1 MHELVERLGR
11 EVTEAVSGL
20 TADET
25 QVRPAVGKWSV
36 QQIVEHLV
44 LSYGT
49 TCAVFETRLAKGTPT
64 KGSPTLGQRV
74 GQVAITRLGLF
85 PKGRAAPAA
94 VMPRDEPVRR
104 LSGEELGGEVGKA
117 LGRMD
122 GLLSRAE
129 QMFGARRGVS
139 HLILG
144 PMSVQQ
150 WRRFHLVHGEHH
162 IKQIAAARGLRG

>member
-11 EVTEAVSGL
+11 EVTGAVSGL

-25 QVRPAVGKWSV
+25 QVRPGAGKWSI

-64 KGSPTLGQRV
+64 KGSPTLSQRV

-85 PKGRAAPAA
+85 PKGRKAPAA
-94 VMPRDEPVRR
+94 VMPGDEPVRM
-104 LSGEELGGEVGKA
+104 LCGQELGGKVAEA
-117 LGRMD
+117 LERMD
-122 GLLSRAE
+122 GLLSQAE
-129 QMFGARRGVS
+129 QMFGSRRGVS
-139 HLILG
+139 HLVLG

-162 IKQIAAARGLRG
+162 LKQIAALRG